1 MPEKDSMQWI
11 RKTSYNAPIIPLK
24 NQKMFDKTPTS
35 EIKALF
41 LDIGGVLIS
50 NGWQHQSRYK
60 AIAKFGLKKQE
71 VEARH
76 KLVFVTYESGKI
88 THDEYLD
95 WVIFYEPRTFSKQDF
110 TDFMFTQSVA
120 IAGSIAFFKE
130 IKQKHQLKVF
140 AVSNEGRELNAY
152 RIKHFKLDE
161 LFDGYISSCYVH
173 LHKPDTAMLKLAS
186 DISHTAPKNA
196 LYIDDGK
203 LLTEIA
209 NGMGFQ
215 TLHFQSLHKTK
226 TLIKTFLFQQGADT

>member
-1 MPEKDSMQWI
+1 MHHQ
-11 RKTSYNAPIIPLK
+11 
-24 NQKMFDKTPTS
+24 TPKS
-35 EIKALF
+35 KIKALF

-60 AIAKFGLKKQE
+60 AIEKFGLNKQK

-76 KLVFVTYESGKI
+76 KLVFETYESGNI

-95 WVIFYEPRTFSKQDF
+95 WVIFYEPRTFSKQEF
-110 TDFMFTQSVA
+110 TEFMFTQSVA
-120 IAGSIAFFKE
+120 IAGSIDFFKE
-130 IKQKHQLKVF
+130 IKQEYRLKVF

-173 LHKPDTAMLKLAS
+173 LHKPDKSMLKLACDVS
-186 DISHTAPKNA
+186 QTLPENA

-209 NGMGFQ
+209 DSLGFQ
-215 TLHFQSLHKTK
+215 TLHFQSLQNTK
-226 TLIKTFLFQQGADT
+226 TLIKTFLFQRGADT

>member
-1 MPEKDSMQWI
+1 MLYK
-11 RKTSYNAPIIPLK
+11 IP
-24 NQKMFDKTPTS
+24 TA

-60 AIAKFGLKKQE
+60 AIAKFGLNKQE

-76 KLVFVTYESGKI
+76 KLIFVTYESGKI

-95 WVIFYEPRTFSKQDF
+95 WVIFYEPRRFSKQDF
-110 TDFMFTQSVA
+110 TEFMFTQSIS
-120 IAGSIAFFKE
+120 IAGSIDFFKE

-152 RIKHFKLDE
+152 RIRHFKLDE

-173 LHKPDTAMLKLAS
+173 LHKPDTAMLTLAS
-186 DISHTAPKNA
+186 DISHTLPENT
-196 LYIDDGK
+196 LYVDDGA
-203 LLTEIA
+203 LLIEIA
-209 NGMGFQ
+209 SGMGFQ
-215 TLHFQSLHKTK
+215 TLHFQSLQRTK
-226 TLIKTFLFQQGADT
+226 KMIHNYLFQRGL